1 MRAECIA
8 SVENRSNRAPW
19 TRAKRNRLARAIVDQ
34 FDSGR
39 IAALLDDF
47 NTVAWPH

>member
-1 MRAECIA
+1 MH
-8 SVENRSNRAPW
+8 
-19 TRAKRNRLARAIVDQ
+19 RLGRKALKSAALDKSEKKEARTACAIMDQ
-34 FDSGR
+34 SDSGR